1 MACGICASEVLKEE
15 RNKFINVP
23 ITFDQQLTNAIVC
36 TSEVAISICLAYCRR
51 KEILEFSEVKR
62 TAATIF
68 LVLAGISSAIGT
80 SAFSEKNLKRF
91 NVTSNMWGH
100 LIEVFT
106 NGFTKWSDYI
116 QVITGIFQVIFGVMA
131 LILQF
136 QETTTANENAD
147 PAEEQLR

>member
-1 MACGICASEVLKEE
+1 
-15 RNKFINVP
+15 
-23 ITFDQQLTNAIVC
+23 
-36 TSEVAISICLAYCRR
+36 
-51 KEILEFSEVKR
+51 
-62 TAATIF
+62 
-68 LVLAGISSAIGT
+68 VLAGISSAIGT